1 MALTRYEASR
11 LKFCERQHVILKKRV
26 ETKLLA
32 IKAKMDALVAAEDLI
47 REDYEANLKE
57 KQHLEAKRDA
67 KE

>member
-1 MALTRYEASR
+1 
-11 LKFCERQHVILKKRV
+11 
-26 ETKLLA
+26 
-32 IKAKMDALVAAEDLI
+32 MDALVAAEDLI